1 MIARRRDL
9 LWPFAAAAA
18 AAALPQ
24 SPSLDQLPDIRTV
37 PPDLAVPPLRTAIA
51 GPTAGQRIRDTLP
64 AWQGSRVYHTLYL
77 PRDWK
82 PDPRRSRRR
91 YPVIVEYAGNGN
103 YRNRYGDVSEG
114 VPEGSSLGYGLSGG
128 ERYLWLCL
136 PYIDSAARAIQINW
150 WGDIAA
156 TLAYCEEAIERACAQ
171 FGGDPARVLLCG
183 FSRGA
188 IACNFLGLHN
198 DRVARLWR
206 AFFCYS
212 HYDGVRANWPYE
224 GADRAAALA
233 RLRRLHGRPQFIIHE
248 GRAVDPAREYLAAS
262 GIKGRFT
269 FQPLSFRNHN
279 DQWVLRDI
287 PERRIARQ
295 WLARVMR

>member
-1 MIARRRDL
+1 MIARREL
-9 LWPFAAAAA
+9 LWSAAAAA
-18 AAALPQ
+18 AMAQ
-24 SPSLDQLPDIRTV
+24 SPSFDQLPDIRSVT
-37 PPDLAVPPLRTAIA
+37 PDLAVPPLRTGVAPKA
-51 GPTAGQRIRDTLP
+51 GVRLQDTLP
-64 AWQGSRVYHTLYL
+64 AWQGSRVYHALYL

-82 PDPRRSRRR
+82 PERQRQRRHR

-128 ERYLWLCL
+128 ERHLWLCL

-156 TLAYCEEAIERACAQ
+156 TLAYCEEAIERVCAQ

-198 DRVARLWR
+198 DRIARLWR

-212 HYDGVRANWPYE
+212 HYDGVRTNWPYE
-224 GADRAAALA
+224 GVDRAAALA

-248 GRAVDPAREYLAAS
+248 GGSVDPAREYLAAT
-262 GIKGRFT
+262 GVKGRFT

-295 WLARVMR
+295 WLAGVMR